1 LTLLVRRDRF
11 QQGFEEIEKRL
22 ARFGRVE
29 SKDEGGATARRHVSF
44 LLSIPGYQ
52 DLTEAIIE
60 YHERYRRS
68 REGWIRDAYL
78 FEYRPQ
84 RPRSRKAHHQHGA
97 WGVHQHCEAPGR
109 PSTEH
114 YADHE
119 RLLDVTHDEFIRIH
133 VSGDPVRCVGLR
145 PKPKQK
151 RARGEADGGADG

>member
-1 LTLLVRRDRF
+1 MTLLVRRDRF

-22 ARFGRVE
+22 ARFGTVE
-29 SKDEGGATARRHVSF
+29 SKDEGGATPRRHVSF
-44 LLSIPGYQ
+44 LLSVPGYQ
-52 DLTEAIIE
+52 QPTEAVLE

-68 REGWIRDAYL
+68 REGWIRDAYF

-114 YADHE
+114 YTDDE
-119 RLLDVTHDEFIRIH
+119 RLLHSTHDEFVRLYLTGRT
-133 VSGDPVRCVGLR
+133 VSCVGLR
-145 PKPKQK
+145 RKETP
-151 RARGEADGGADG
+151 RGGRRMEAEGDE